1 MFRVEETQWAQAQKP
16 EAPSVQRNKG
26 ADTGNGCGSHF
37 MGGGALNTRLSA
49 ILKRQ
54 CFLKASDDNNHFG
67 GLLQIQ
73 ESKHI
78 S

>member
-37 MGGGALNTRLSA
+37 MGGGLEHQT
-49 ILKRQ
+49 K
-54 CFLKASDDNNHFG
+54 CH
-67 GLLQIQ
+67 
-73 ESKHI
+73 SKTPVFPK
-78 S
+78 SL